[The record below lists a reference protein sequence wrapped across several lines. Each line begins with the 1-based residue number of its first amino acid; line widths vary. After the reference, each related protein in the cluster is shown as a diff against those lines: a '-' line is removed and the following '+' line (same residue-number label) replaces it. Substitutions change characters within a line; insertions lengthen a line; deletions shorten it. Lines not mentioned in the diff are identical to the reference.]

1 MEKFKIIIEKLKYV
15 TLMTLMMGWLLKR
28 VGADFVFSG
37 DEYLTVGFLFVYI
50 YCFAKLFGKLNM
62 IEKLKYAGIFFLT
75 IGYLAKI
82 THFSLGFLSAN
93 VVMTVGLL
101 LIAAYALAK
110 LFGK

>member
-1 MEKFKIIIEKLKYV
+1 MVSKI
-15 TLMTLMMGWLLKR
+15 
-28 VGADFVFSG
+28 
-37 DEYLTVGFLFVYI
+37 
-50 YCFAKLFGKLNM
+50 
-62 IEKLKYAGIFFLT
+62 KYAGIFFLT

-93 VVMTVGLL
+93 MVMTVGLL

>member
-1 MEKFKIIIEKLKYV
+1 MKKVLNKLSMFFQFLLFAV
-15 TLMTLMMGWLLKR
+15 LFMGISYYGFTDLLPD
-28 VGADFVFSG
+28 AWNG
-37 DEYLTVGFLFVYI
+37 DL
-50 YCFAKLFGKLNM
+50 
-62 IEKLKYAGIFFLT
+62 
-75 IGYLAKI
+75 GYLAKI